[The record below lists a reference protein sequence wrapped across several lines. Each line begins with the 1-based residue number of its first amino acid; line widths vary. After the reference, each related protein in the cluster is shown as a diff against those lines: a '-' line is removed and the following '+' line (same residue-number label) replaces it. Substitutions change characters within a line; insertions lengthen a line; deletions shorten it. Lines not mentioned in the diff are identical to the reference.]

1 MVSRLQSPAMNRRR
15 LPLTFSPDVVGGL
28 AVKAQQSGAGWG
40 SWGFWS
46 ERLFDSLDE
55 ARACRDQLN
64 AELADDNPSSIDP
77 GEHWGSSTARCA
89 PKSSA

>member
-1 MVSRLQSPAMNRRR
+1 MAAPKRYYVDFWDMS
-15 LPLTFSPDVVGGL
+15 DW
-28 AVKAQQSGAGWG
+28 WG
-40 SWGFWS
+40 TWGFWP

-55 ARACRDQLN
+55 TRACRDQLN